1 MKKSKLIVLVLSV
14 LLAGTILVTND
25 NLFKAETTDD
35 TVIVEGVYIGGINVS
50 GMTVEEARTTVNEY
64 VEELKTTPLVL
75 QGPNAEIAL
84 TYADLG
90 FEAKVEAAVAQAG
103 SLAQS
108 GNLIRRFMAMQDL
121 KSDNVVIDMGFSID
135 KTAVADMIYKK
146 IDELNIVRVDNTV
159 KKEGNSFKFIAG
171 SAGAEVDIV
180 KAVNEL
186 SDFVTKDCQQ
196 KLPEIDTYVLASNVL
211 EPRGTEEEFAQM
223 KDIIGTYSTIFVT
236 STPERAQN
244 VTNGCAKVN
253 GTVVLPG
260 DIISIHDLTAPY
272 DAEHGYEKAGS
283 YANGKIEYTYG
294 GGICQVSTTMYGAAL
309 NAEIEIYSRSAHSMT
324 VDYCPVSGDA
334 AIAGD
339 YKDLKLRNDQDYP
352 IYIEGICVNGVITFN
367 IYGKETRPANRTFE
381 FETEILKETLPNSKY
396 NLDPEKPVGHILVL
410 SGEHIG
416 YSAEYWKVI
425 YVDGKETERVK
436 INRSWYAASDGEH
449 EIGIKGATKEQLD
462 AINEAIATKDVREV
476 IKVVQGFG
484 IVIDPNNPNGTT
496 PGGTTDNTTNN
507 NTNQGTTTDKDNTN
521 NDSTTGGT
529 TTTPEDDKTPED
541 SSEGDKN
548 NSEGNGDSTGTSR
561 AY

>member
-135 KTAVADMIYKK
+135 KTAVADMIYEK

-180 KAVNEL
+180 KSVNEL

-196 KLPEIDTYVLASNVL
+196 KLPEIDTHVLASNVL
-211 EPRGTEEEFAQM
+211 EPRGTEEEFAQV
-223 KDIIGTYSTIFVT
+223 KDVLGTYNTNFVL
-236 STPERAQN
+236 STPERATN
-244 VTNGCAKVN
+244 VITGCSKIN
-253 GTVVLPG
+253 GTVVFPG
-260 DIISIHDLTAPY
+260 DVISINGLTAPY

-283 YANGKIEYTYG
+283 YENGEVVYTYG

-309 NAEIEIYSRSAHSMT
+309 NAELEIVSRSAHSMT

-334 AIAGD
+334 AIAGT
-339 YKDLKLRNDQDYP
+339 YKDLKLKNNYDYP
-352 IYIEGICVNGVITFN
+352 IYIEGTCVNGIITFTV
-367 IYGKETRPANRTFE
+367 YGKETRPANRTFA
-381 FETEILKETLPNSKY
+381 FETEIITETLPNSKY
-396 NLDPEKPVGHILVL
+396 ILDPEKPVGHILIL
-410 SGEHIG
+410 KGEHIG

-425 YVDGKETERVK
+425 SVDGVETERVR
-436 INRSWYAASDGEH
+436 INKSWYRSSDGEH

-476 IKVVQGFG
+476 VKVVLGFG
-484 IVIDPNNPNGTT
+484 IVIDPNNPD
-496 PGGTTDNTTNN
+496 GTTDNTTNN
-507 NTNQGTTTDKDNTN
+507 NTTNPGTTTDKENTN
-521 NDSTTGGT
+521 NDTTGGTTGGT
-529 TTTPEDDKTPED
+529 TTTPED